1 MTVNYFEKS
10 FLEPRLWVYGKKI
23 KVKDSFYFRFLLKLS
38 LTVIANKDNKM
49 MKFLMGLLFYNC
61 IKQISSEISCV

>member
-1 MTVNYFEKS
+1 MTVNYFEKT

-38 LTVIANKDNKM
+38 LIVIANNDNKM
-49 MKFLMGLLFYNC
+49 RKIFNGFIIFQLYKTN
-61 IKQISSEISCV
+61 